1 MEKSKHTAVVLV
13 PGSSGFDTLTAP
25 HPDKLKIKRI
35 GNLCL
40 PRTSTCRSS
49 ASFKT
54 QTVMMIRAMV
64 AMDTTAGEQQQ
75 LAAAI
80 SAATVML
87 EVVPVV
93 AATGGGKSKAVGLPS
108 GCGERRTTWRTECAT
123 RSSSRR
129 SASSSPT
136 RSPTLPSRCTGG
148 MYRPRN
154 IRSLAFD
161 EVWSLS
167 LLRAKSA
174 TGNR

>member
-40 PRTSTCRSS
+40 PFPSAPGFDLPLFRLVQDPDGDDDSS
-49 ASFKT
+49 DGGHGHDS
-54 QTVMMIRAMV
+54 
-64 AMDTTAGEQQQ
+64 GG
-75 LAAAI
+75 AAAAR
-80 SAATVML
+80 SGDQRGDGDAR
-87 EVVPVV
+87 
-93 AATGGGKSKAVGLPS
+93 GG
-108 GCGERRTTWRTECAT
+108 
-123 RSSSRR
+123 SSSSSNRR
-129 SASSSPT
+129 WQEQGGRAPQWVRRAASNVADRVCDKVIQQALSKLITDAIADP
-136 RSPTLPSRCTGG
+136 PLTLCRG

-167 LLRAKSA
+167 LLRAK
-174 TGNR
+174 